1 MSIINGSDI
10 LIFDADTEFPLVC
23 QKNVTISMTDNMIDG
38 TCKQSGGFMVNMPG
52 LREFSFTADAL
63 VDFDIDV
70 DEIGIDTLFAA
81 YEAKTPINIRISNPA
96 FTVEYYTGLAYIN
109 SLEVNA
115 PLEDVVTYT
124 ASFTGTFEL
133 TN

>member
-23 QKNVTISMTDNMIDG
+23 QKNVTISMTDNMIDA

-81 YEAKTPINIRISNPA
+81 YEAKTPINIRIANPA

-109 SLEVNA
+109 SIEVNA